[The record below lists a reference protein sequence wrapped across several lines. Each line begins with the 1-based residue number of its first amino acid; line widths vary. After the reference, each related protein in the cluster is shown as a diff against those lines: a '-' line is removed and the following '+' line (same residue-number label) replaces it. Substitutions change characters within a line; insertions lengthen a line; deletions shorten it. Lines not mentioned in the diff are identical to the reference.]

1 MLIVI
6 LERFFM
12 SKVPKKCEDIV
23 QSTWLDLK
31 NDINSM
37 SMDGM
42 VNGYTGFVK
51 WCK

>member
-23 QSTWLDLK
+23 QMSSLHVST
-31 NDINSM
+31 
-37 SMDGM
+37 
-42 VNGYTGFVK
+42 
-51 WCK
+51 